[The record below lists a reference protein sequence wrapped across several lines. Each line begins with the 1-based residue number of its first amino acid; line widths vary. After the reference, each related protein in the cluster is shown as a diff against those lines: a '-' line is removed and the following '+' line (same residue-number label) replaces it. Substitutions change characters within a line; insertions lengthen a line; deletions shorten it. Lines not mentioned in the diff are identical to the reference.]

1 MRQLIHEQKKRV
13 EVYLKFFVKWT
24 FLALLA
30 GAVCGTVGAVFHH
43 AVELAGAMFSSCGW
57 LLYLLPVSGL
67 AVVLVYRLFGAEPE
81 EGANLVILSLR
92 TGKPVPPSA
101 AVRVFVSTVLTHLC
115 GGSAG
120 REGAALII
128 GAGMVPFFKRVF
140 HLSER
145 AGKKMTMCCM
155 SALFSAVFGTPVAA
169 ALFSMEVS
177 SVGVLQYT
185 ALYPCLTAGL
195 AAWGVSSF
203 LRTEGV
209 RMPQITYPDANLWTM
224 LQVAVLALLCA
235 ACAILFLSVI
245 HFAAHQLRHFF
256 ENPYI
261 RAVVG
266 GVLVVVLT
274 TLLGRDYNGAG
285 MGIAVQAVAGEAVPW
300 AFLAKILLTAVS
312 IGAGFKGGEIVPAFF
327 IGATFGCTV
336 GPLLGLPVGFAA
348 AVGMVAVF
356 CSVVNS
362 PAASIVLSVELFGGE
377 GLWFFAAACGLSY
390 LMSGHYTLYAE
401 QNFVNSKLEKNVEY

>member
-1 MRQLIHEQKKRV
+1 MRQMIHEKEQRIDL
-13 EVYLKFFVKWT
+13 YLKFFVKWT
-24 FLALLA
+24 ALALLA
-30 GAVCGTVGAVFHH
+30 GVVCGAVGAVFHH
-43 AVELAGAMFSSCGW
+43 LVELAGALFAGHSW

-67 AVVLVYRLFGAEPE
+67 GVVSVYRMFGAEPE
-81 EGANLVILSLR
+81 EGANLVIRSLR
-92 TGKPVPPSA
+92 TGNPVPPTA
-101 AVRVFVSTVLTHLC
+101 AARVFVSTVLTHLC

-128 GAGMVPFFKRVF
+128 GAGMVTYFERLF

-145 AGKKMTMCCM
+145 AKKKMTMCGM

-185 ALYPCLTAGL
+185 ALYPCLAASLTA
-195 AAWGVSSF
+195 WWVSSL

-209 RMPQITYPDANLWTM
+209 SMPRIAYPSAGPGM
-224 LQVAVLALLCA
+224 LLRVAVLALLCA
-235 ACAILFLSVI
+235 ACAILFLSVV
-245 HFAAHQLRHFF
+245 HFAAHQFQRRF

-261 RAVVG
+261 RIVAG
-266 GVLVVVLT
+266 SLLVIILT
-274 TLLGRDYNGAG
+274 LLLGRDYNGAG
-285 MGIAVQAVAGEAVPW
+285 MGIAAQAVAGQAVPW
-300 AFLAKILLTAVS
+300 AFLAKILLTAVT

-336 GPLLGLPVGFAA
+336 GPLLGLAPGFAA
-348 AVGMVAVF
+348 AIGMVALF
-356 CSVVNS
+356 CSVVNC
-362 PAASIVLSVELFGGE
+362 PAASIVLAVELFGGE
-377 GLWFFAAACGLSY
+377 GLWFFAAACALSY

-401 QNFVNSKLEKNVEY
+401 QKFVNSKLEENVDY

>member
-1 MRQLIHEQKKRV
+1 MQQMIREREQRIGL
-13 EVYLKFFVKWT
+13 YLKFFVKWT
-24 FLALLA
+24 ALALLA
-30 GAVCGTVGAVFHH
+30 GAVCGAVGAVFHH
-43 AVELAGAMFSSCGW
+43 LVELAGALFTSHSW
-57 LLYLLPVSGL
+57 LLYILPVSGL
-67 AVVLVYRLFGAEPE
+67 AVVSVYRMFGVEPE
-81 EGANLVILSLR
+81 EGANLVIRSLR
-92 TGKPVPPSA
+92 TGNPVPPTA
-101 AVRVFVSTVLTHLC
+101 AARVFGSTILTHLC

-128 GAGMVPFFKRVF
+128 GAGMVTFFERLF

-145 AGKKMTMCCM
+145 AKKKMTMCGM

-185 ALYPCLTAGL
+185 ALYPCLAASLT
-195 AAWGVSSF
+195 AWGVSSF
-203 LRTEGV
+203 LRTKGV
-209 RMPQITYPDANLWTM
+209 SMPRITYPAASLGTM
-224 LQVAVLALLCA
+224 LRVTVLALLCA
-235 ACAILFLSVI
+235 ACAILFLSVV
-245 HFAAHQLRHFF
+245 HFAAHQFHRRF

-261 RAVVG
+261 RIIAG
-266 GVLVVVLT
+266 SILLIILT
-274 TLLGRDYNGAG
+274 LLLGRDYNGAG
-285 MGIAVQAVAGEAVPW
+285 MGIAIQAVAGQAVPW
-300 AFLAKILLTAVS
+300 AFLAKILLTAVT

-327 IGATFGCTV
+327 IGATFGCAV
-336 GPLLGLPVGFAA
+336 GPLLGLDPGFAA
-348 AVGMVAVF
+348 ALGLIALF
-356 CSVVNS
+356 CSVVNC

>member
-128 GAGMVPFFKRVF
+128 GAGM
-140 HLSER
+140 EIGR
-145 AGKKMTMCCM
+145 AH
-155 SALFSAVFGTPVAA
+155 V
-169 ALFSMEVS
+169 
-177 SVGVLQYT
+177 
-185 ALYPCLTAGL
+185 
-195 AAWGVSSF
+195 
-203 LRTEGV
+203 
-209 RMPQITYPDANLWTM
+209 
-224 LQVAVLALLCA
+224 
-235 ACAILFLSVI
+235 
-245 HFAAHQLRHFF
+245 
-256 ENPYI
+256 
-261 RAVVG
+261 
-266 GVLVVVLT
+266 
-274 TLLGRDYNGAG
+274 
-285 MGIAVQAVAGEAVPW
+285 
-300 AFLAKILLTAVS
+300 
-312 IGAGFKGGEIVPAFF
+312 
-327 IGATFGCTV
+327 
-336 GPLLGLPVGFAA
+336 
-348 AVGMVAVF
+348 
-356 CSVVNS
+356 
-362 PAASIVLSVELFGGE
+362 
-377 GLWFFAAACGLSY
+377 
-390 LMSGHYTLYAE
+390 
-401 QNFVNSKLEKNVEY
+401 